1 MNSKVFKRIDFN
13 IENDISE
20 IPELELYFSMN
31 EAQLLHIF
39 EPEIGL
45 FAVESP
51 MVIERALMAGY
62 EPRSFVMID
71 SVADEMSRRFEEIV
85 NSVVMQEG
93 LLKKTSAEA
102 TQDMLCETLQEI
114 PVYVSDYE
122 TIAGLTGVNIT
133 RGVLALMKR
142 RPLPTLSQVVQ
153 GTRRIAVL
161 DDIENPTNVGAL
173 FRSAA
178 ALGIDAVILTGASS
192 DPLYRRAS
200 RVSVGNVFLT
210 KWTRLSDKIS
220 GRSNKTDKTAQTEK
234 ATKADKTGYSTI
246 NNTGYI
252 KELQELGFKTAA
264 MALSDTAIDIRD
276 SRLKNEEKLAIIL
289 GNEGVGLS
297 DEIIRSSDYVVK
309 IPMTEGVDSL
319 NVAAASAVAFWELSL
334 NK

>member
-210 KWTRLSDKIS
+210 KWTRLSDKTS
-220 GRSNKTDKTAQTEK
+220 GRSNKTDETAQTEK
-234 ATKADKTGYSTI
+234 ATKADKTGY
-246 NNTGYI
+246 I
-252 KELQELGFKTAA
+252 KKLQELGFKTAA